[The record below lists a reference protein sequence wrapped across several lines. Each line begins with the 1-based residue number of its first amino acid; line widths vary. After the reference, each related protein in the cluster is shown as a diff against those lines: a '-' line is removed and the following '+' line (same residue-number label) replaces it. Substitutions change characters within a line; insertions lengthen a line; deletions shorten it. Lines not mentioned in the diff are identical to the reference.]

1 MKIEYF
7 LTTLKFLRPDLFLVL
22 FNVQIMKNYNLNVLK
37 LLKIDWLLRT
47 LWVVKEFSIFM
58 HFSEPYNGFSKCLNL
73 ALLNEAESISIIMH
87 SYTFQ
92 RND

>member
-47 LWVVKEFSIFM
+47 LWSLKSSQFS
-58 HFSEPYNGFSKCLNL
+58 C
-73 ALLNEAESISIIMH
+73 
-87 SYTFQ
+87 TFQ
-92 RND
+92 NLITVFQNVLTLRF

>member
-37 LLKIDWLLRT
+37 LLKID
-47 LWVVKEFSIFM
+47 
-58 HFSEPYNGFSKCLNL
+58 
-73 ALLNEAESISIIMH
+73 
-87 SYTFQ
+87 
-92 RND
+92 